1 MLINTLYHVEILW
14 HTQEKEKSTEIVH
27 TIELC
32 LISKSFTDMHLYSPS
47 PFESL
52 MAVNKFDLK

>member
-14 HTQEKEKSTEIVH
+14 HTQEKEKSTKIVH

-32 LISKSFTDMHLYSPS
+32 VISKSFTDIHFVF
-47 PFESL
+47 PFT
-52 MAVNKFDLK
+52 F